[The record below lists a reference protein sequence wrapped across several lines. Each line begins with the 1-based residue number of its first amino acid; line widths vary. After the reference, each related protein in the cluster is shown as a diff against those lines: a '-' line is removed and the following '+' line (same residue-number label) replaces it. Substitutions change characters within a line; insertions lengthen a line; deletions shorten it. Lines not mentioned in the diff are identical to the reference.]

1 MRIVFASG
9 ESAPFVKTG
18 GLADVVFGLG
28 KALVNKKH
36 KVMVFVPF
44 YKKVKDIVDSGA
56 IGEIL
61 MLFKVGEE
69 PMLTS
74 FIY

>member
-44 YKKVKDIVDSGA
+44 YKKVK
-56 IGEIL
+56 E
-61 MLFKVGEE
+61 KK
-69 PMLTS
+69 
-74 FIY
+74 FIFNK